1 MILEW
6 HLSLRLSLGFIR
18 KILIFVRKHLSFY
31 PKDVLF
37 FYLNEEEL
45 IQEVHLIKYIGNEIS
60 KSISY
65 KTKNKRGGG
74 AKT

>member
-1 MILEW
+1 M
-6 HLSLRLSLGFIR
+6 
-18 KILIFVRKHLSFY
+18 RKHLSFY